1 VRRLI
6 RNWRSS
12 SPSREAERQPEL
24 RFITSF
30 LVAGSLAISLA
41 ACSGSDATD
50 GDHSIDHRLS
60 GDARPWTHEEFDAND
75 DKFTFAVFA
84 DLTGGERDGVFEI
97 AVAQLNLLRPELIM
111 NVGDLIEGDSKDQ
124 AGLAAEWD
132 SFDERAML
140 ARAPVF
146 YAGGNHDLTGE
157 MLRQAWESRYGPRYY
172 HFVYKD
178 ALFLVFDTEDNTPE
192 RMQEIFELR
201 NEAIAI
207 YKAEGPE
214 AFAKTEYA
222 SLPERSAG
230 TIGPE
235 QSAYFQDVIEANSDA
250 RWTFLF
256 LHKPAWQK
264 EGEANFSAIEA
275 TLANR
280 PYTVFTG
287 HVQAFGYEERNGR
300 DYIRLA
306 TTGGEQFPKAGRSA
320 DHVTLVTVDGDGVD
334 IANLLMSGIL
344 DKTGHVPLGG
354 DTVCFEQ
361 SICGD

>member
-1 VRRLI
+1 
-6 RNWRSS
+6 
-12 SPSREAERQPEL
+12 
-24 RFITSF
+24 
-30 LVAGSLAISLA
+30 
-41 ACSGSDATD
+41 
-50 GDHSIDHRLS
+50 
-60 GDARPWTHEEFDAND
+60 
-75 DKFTFAVFA
+75 
-84 DLTGGERDGVFEI
+84 
-97 AVAQLNLLRPELIM
+97 
-111 NVGDLIEGDSKDQ
+111 
-124 AGLAAEWD
+124 
-132 SFDERAML
+132 
-140 ARAPVF
+140 
-146 YAGGNHDLTGE
+146 

-361 SICGD
+361 STCGD

>member
-1 VRRLI
+1 MTAVRLFLFVVLSTLLGACGRAPGEQGSADFT
-6 RNWRSS
+6 SS
-12 SPSREAERQPEL
+12 
-24 RFITSF
+24 
-30 LVAGSLAISLA
+30 
-41 ACSGSDATD
+41 
-50 GDHSIDHRLS
+50 LS
-60 GDARPWTHEEFDAND
+60 GDVRPWTHENFDAAD
-75 DKFTFAVFA
+75 DKFTFAVFS
-84 DLTGGERDGVFEI
+84 DLTGGERDRIFEI
-97 AVAQLNLLRPELIM
+97 AIAQLNLLRPELIM
-111 NVGDLIEGDSKDQ
+111 NVGDLIEGDSKDE
-124 AGLAAEWD
+124 AGLAAEWN
-132 SFDERAML
+132 SFDERAKR

-157 MLRQAWESRYGPRYY
+157 MLRKVWESRNGPRYY
-172 HFVYKD
+172 HFVYKN

-192 RMQEIFELR
+192 RMQEILELR

-207 YKAEGPE
+207 YKHEGPE

-235 QSAYFQDVIEANSDA
+235 QSAYFRDVIAANSDV

-264 EGEANFSAIEA
+264 EGEATFSAIEA
-275 TLANR
+275 VLADR

-320 DHVTLVTVDGDGVD
+320 DHVTLVTVDEGGVD

-344 DKTGHVPLGG
+344 DKSGRVPLDGEA
-354 DTVCFEQ
+354 VCFEQ
-361 SICGD
+361 SACGD

>member
-1 VRRLI
+1 MK
-6 RNWRSS
+6 
-12 SPSREAERQPEL
+12 
-24 RFITSF
+24 FIASF
-30 LVAGSLAISLA
+30 LTAGSLAISLA
-41 ACSGSDATD
+41 ACSGPDATD
-50 GDHSIDHRLS
+50 GGHALDHHLS
-60 GDARPWTHEEFDAND
+60 GDVLPWTHEDFDAD
-75 DKFTFAVFA
+75 EGKFTFAVFA
-84 DLTGGERDGVFEI
+84 DLTGGERDRVFEI

-111 NVGDLIEGDSKDQ
+111 NVGDLIEGDSKDE

-132 SFDERAML
+132 SFDERAMR

-192 RMQEIFELR
+192 RMREIFELR

-256 LHKPAWQK
+256 LHKPDWQK

-334 IANLLMSGIL
+334 IANLLKSGIL

>member
-1 VRRLI
+1 
-6 RNWRSS
+6 
-12 SPSREAERQPEL
+12 L
-24 RFITSF
+24 RFIVSF
-30 LVAGSLAISLA
+30 LVAGSLATGLA
-41 ACSGSDATD
+41 ACSGPDATD
-50 GDHSIDHRLS
+50 GGHAIDHDFS
-60 GDARPWTHEEFDAND
+60 GDVRPWTHENFDADD
-75 DKFTFAVFA
+75 DKFSFAVFS
-84 DLTGGERDGVFEI
+84 DLTGGERDRIFEI

-111 NVGDLIEGDSKDQ
+111 NVGDLIEGDSKDE
-124 AGLAAEWD
+124 AGLAAEWG
-132 SFDERAML
+132 SFDRRANR

-157 MLRQAWESRYGPRYY
+157 MLRDVWGDRYGSSYY

-178 ALFLVFDTEDNTPE
+178 VLFLVLDTEDNSPE

-201 NEAIAI
+201 NEAIATF
-207 YKAEGPE
+207 KAEGEE
-214 AFAKTEYA
+214 AFAQTEYA

-235 QSAYFQDVIEANSDA
+235 QSAYFRDVIAANSDV

-264 EGEANFSAIEA
+264 EGEATFSAIEA
-275 TLANR
+275 VLADR

-320 DHVTLVTVDGDGVD
+320 DHVTLVTVDEGGVD

-344 DKTGHVPLGG
+344 DKSGRVPLDGEA
-354 DTVCFEQ
+354 VCFEQ
-361 SICGD
+361 SACGD

>member
-1 VRRLI
+1 M
-6 RNWRSS
+6 
-12 SPSREAERQPEL
+12 SPSPEADRQSAL

-30 LVAGSLAISLA
+30 LVAGSLAIGLA

-50 GDHSIDHRLS
+50 GGHAIDHHLS
-60 GDARPWTHEEFDAND
+60 GDVRPWTHEDFDAND
-75 DKFTFAVFA
+75 GKFTFAVFA
-84 DLTGGERDGVFEI
+84 DLTGGEREGVFEI

-111 NVGDLIEGDSKDQ
+111 NVGDLIEGDSKDE

-132 SFDERAML
+132 SFDERAMR

-192 RMQEIFELR
+192 RMREIFELR

-361 SICGD
+361 STCGD

>member
-1 VRRLI
+1 MIHQFGLVVLVTALF
-6 RNWRSS
+6 SVTGCD
-12 SPSREAERQPEL
+12 
-24 RFITSF
+24 RFEPDDRPDF
-30 LVAGSLAISLA
+30 RHAG
-41 ACSGSDATD
+41 
-50 GDHSIDHRLS
+50 GDIQ
-60 GDARPWTHEEFDAND
+60 PWTHEQFDASD
-75 DKFTFAVFA
+75 DKFAFAVFA
-84 DLTGGERDGVFEI
+84 DLTGGERDKVFEI

-111 NVGDLIEGDSKDQ
+111 NVGDLIEGDSKDE
-124 AGLAAEWD
+124 AGLAAEWE
-132 SFDERAML
+132 SFDERAKR

-146 YAGGNHDLTGE
+146 YTGGNHDLTGE
-157 MLRQAWESRYGPRYY
+157 MPRKVWASRYGPRYY

-178 ALFLVFDTEDNTPE
+178 VLFLVLDTEDNTPE

-207 YKAEGPE
+207 FKSQGQE

-235 QSAYFQDVIEANSDA
+235 QSGYFQDVIRANTDV

-264 EGEANFSAIEA
+264 EDETTFSAIDA
-275 TLANR
+275 ALGGR

-306 TTGGEQFPKAGRSA
+306 TTGGEQFTKADRSA
-320 DHVTLVTVDGDGVD
+320 DHVTLVTVNDHGVD
-334 IANLLMSGIL
+334 IAHLLLSGIL
-344 DKTGHVPLGG
+344 DKTGRIPLGG
-354 DTVCFEQ
+354 ETICFEQ
-361 SICGD
+361 SACGD